1 MDDDNG
7 KWSVVD
13 FDLSIEK
20 PIPAGHYKAQIS
32 EITVSDKTDNYWM
45 IIDFDIIE
53 HDEFMG
59 YQLDPYFILLGTRL
73 KDKKRELKK
82 GLQKYAQLGSSLN
95 VKLNNRSAK
104 EARKDLLHCKC
115 TVKLGQT
122 GTGIKLKNTIYEVL
136 PHESDG
142 NV

>member
-20 PIPAGHYKAQIS
+20 PIPAGHYKAKIS
-32 EITVSDKTDNYWM
+32 DIAVSDKTDNYWM
-45 IIDFDIIE
+45 IIDFEIIE

-82 GLQKYAQLGSSLN
+82 GLQKYAQLGSSVN

-104 EARKDLLHCKC
+104 EAKKDLLDCKC
-115 TVKLGQT
+115 TVKLDQT
-122 GTGIKLKNTIYEVL
+122 GTGINSKNSIYEVL
-136 PHESDG
+136 PCESYG

>member
-1 MDDDNG
+1 MDDDSG

-32 EITVSDKTDNYWM
+32 DIAVSDKTDNYWM
-45 IIDFDIIE
+45 IIDFEIIE
-53 HDEFMG
+53 HDEFKG

-73 KDKKRELKK
+73 KNKKRELKK
-82 GLQKYAQLGSSLN
+82 GLQKYSQLGSSVN
-95 VKLNNRSAK
+95 VKLNNRSAE
-104 EARKDLLHCKC
+104 EAAKDLRYCKC
-115 TVKLGQT
+115 TIKLGQT
-122 GTGIKLKNTIYEVL
+122 GTGINSKNSIYEFL
-136 PHESDG
+136 PCESDG